1 MGKEKAAAS
10 NTNNINNINKEEKLI
25 EWAGGNPYL
34 KDALK
39 LNWLAE
45 NLGSCSVVPVPGEA
59 SVEEYMDGS
68 CLKHYDFIFQVM
80 LPVSEATDGVNIG
93 SMFELR
99 QWQNWIDE
107 MQRTGN
113 YPDFGGFCYNYEL
126 QNLANTPSVAQSY
139 DNGTAKYQFPARLI
153 YTETKIN

>member
-1 MGKEKAAAS
+1 M
-10 NTNNINNINKEEKLI
+10 NISVNINKEERLI
-25 EWAGGNPYL
+25 EWAGQNPYL
-34 KDALK
+34 TDKLK

-45 NLGSCSVVPVPGEA
+45 HNGSCSVAPVPGEV
-59 SVEEYMDGS
+59 SVEKYMDGS
-68 CLKHYDFIFQVM
+68 SLKHYDFMFLVM
-80 LPVSEATDGVNIG
+80 LPISDTTDGVNIG
-93 SMFELR
+93 NMFELR

-107 MQRTGN
+107 MQKSGN

-126 QNLANTPSVAQSY
+126 QNLSNSPAIAQIY